1 MYSIPEY
8 LGLRYNQAV
17 RVVAASIV
25 VTVSVFAMGVAMWAL
40 AITLQTFIGWPIW
53 LGILVSGTVVGLYS
67 VAGGLGAV
75 AITDS
80 IQVCIM
86 FLCGLIIVGIGISDA
101 GGSASFVAKLTAEN
115 QTHLQAYLP
124 SDHESY
130 PWHGVIL
137 GLGLVLSPAFG

>member
-1 MYSIPEY
+1 M
-8 LGLRYNQAV
+8 
-17 RVVAASIV
+17 
-25 VTVSVFAMGVAMWAL
+25 
-40 AITLQTFIGWPIW
+40 
-53 LGILVSGTVVGLYS
+53 VGLYS

-115 QTHLQAYLP
+115 PTHLQAYLP
-124 SDHESY
+124 SDHDPTANTPVSA
-130 PWHGVIL
+130 L
-137 GLGLVLSPAFG
+137 GFQQ